1 MKIKPIRKLKLT
13 MRERKRERDE
23 SNNRKRERNLCSA
36 LSCAAKKCYTVLQAS
51 SYPKP
56 GDKTTMYERKR
67 EKKQT
72 RESHIVTKKTKEN
85 ITKKKL

>member
-23 SNNRKRERNLCSA
+23 SNNRKKGEKPVCSA

-67 EKKQT
+67 EKT
-72 RESHIVTKKTKEN
+72 N
-85 ITKKKL
+85 

>member
-1 MKIKPIRKLKLT
+1 M
-13 MRERKRERDE
+13 
-23 SNNRKRERNLCSA
+23 CSA

-72 RESHIVTKKTKEN
+72 RESHIVTKKQ
-85 ITKKKL
+85 KKI